1 MMNECLKLDKLKV
14 MSMLNRCWLSL
25 EMPRTAPES
34 NPGRVT
40 CRSDNLARIQVA
52 GDNASG

>member
-25 EMPRTAPES
+25 EMPRTAPRVKS
-34 NPGRVT
+34 RQSHVSLRQSCKDPGGR
-40 CRSDNLARIQVA
+40 
-52 GDNASG
+52 G